1 MRPSFANILS
11 LILVILSLNS
21 CVFENVVTCPKEEPV
36 VTAKNVYINMSVGVA
51 SAVANAK
58 SRVGEQD
65 EENSTSDFEGPESKY
80 ERMNTLRVVIV
91 RGARFD
97 TSDGVKDSTG
107 YVEHNHL
114 FKFNDG
120 GIVLFDDMIFKV
132 SGGEKKKIYLI
143 ANENYL
149 VSQGIDLD
157 VLKVKSEYPDDYLES
172 LKLSTSQPGTPL
184 IDNSSESVDKFYI
197 PMSEVF
203 ELDVPTPQNPE
214 DYEISKSYFV
224 TRAAVKFSFN
234 INTTSDYPSDDSGLR
249 IKNITVN
256 SIGNTEFF
264 LPRATYSPDKYS
276 ESSLTDN
283 GRFITEYTLPT
294 NPAPENKS
302 YVFTSGLEDL
312 VLDYTDDNKG
322 IHPFVP
328 NLYFPETGL
337 TQYSVSITIGDKD
350 SNAND
355 YTFNAVPL
363 NNLSSLPRNTHV
375 LVNITLGLSEISA
388 VVKLV
393 PYIGVNLD
401 YTFGFEQLI
410 PWGRP
415 NNPDA
420 QPVE

>member
-1 MRPSFANILS
+1 MSESF
-11 LILVILSLNS
+11 
-21 CVFENVVTCPKEEPV
+21 
-36 VTAKNVYINMSVGVA
+36 
-51 SAVANAK
+51 
-58 SRVGEQD
+58 
-65 EENSTSDFEGPESKY
+65 
-80 ERMNTLRVVIV
+80 
-91 RGARFD
+91 
-97 TSDGVKDSTG
+97 
-107 YVEHNHL
+107 
-114 FKFNDG
+114 
-120 GIVLFDDMIFKV
+120 
-132 SGGEKKKIYLI
+132 
-143 ANENYL
+143 
-149 VSQGIDLD
+149 DLD
-157 VLKVKSEYPDDYLES
+157 L
-172 LKLSTSQPGTPL
+172 PL
-184 IDNSSESVDKFYI
+184 
-197 PMSEVF
+197 
-203 ELDVPTPQNPE
+203 PE
-214 DYEISKSYFV
+214 HPSDYEIKKEFFV
-224 TRAAVKFSFN
+224 THAAVKFSFN

-322 IHPFVP
+322 IHPLVP
-328 NLYFPETGL
+328 NLYFPETDL

-410 PWGRP
+410 PWDRP
-415 NNPDA
+415 NNNPEV
-420 QPVE
+420 QPVD